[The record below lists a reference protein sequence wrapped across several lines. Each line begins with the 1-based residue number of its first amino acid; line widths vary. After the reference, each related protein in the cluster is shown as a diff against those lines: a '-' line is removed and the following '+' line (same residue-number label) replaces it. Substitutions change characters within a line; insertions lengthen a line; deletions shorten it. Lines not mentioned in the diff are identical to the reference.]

1 MRQVKND
8 PMSCIRI
15 EDAPSRT
22 MIKTIGLDSYFRI
35 LDVQPA
41 NPSLQLVDELQKK
54 HLARFSF
61 NNIAVLLG
69 RPISLDIGDI
79 VQKIVVE
86 NDGGYCFEHN
96 RLMHDVLSS
105 LGFEVRCLI
114 ARVINNQDIDSPR
127 THRIT
132 LLKWQG
138 DDYLIDVGFG
148 ANCLTF
154 PIKIGQFNEA
164 DPKKQNFR
172 IVLNKNQDYQLEI
185 FTKAGYYSLYIFDLN
200 RYTEADCLVGNF
212 YSSQHPNANF
222 VNNLVVSLIL
232 PDKVLSLKNNV
243 YHRIG
248 AKSTEIININGH
260 RKLQDILTSD
270 FNIQVGTSECELLFQ
285 KTSVA
290 P

>member
-1 MRQVKND
+1 M
-8 PMSCIRI
+8 
-15 EDAPSRT
+15 
-22 MIKTIGLDSYFRI
+22 KTINFDSYFKT
-35 LDVQPA
+35 LDIQPA
-41 NPSLQLVDELQKK
+41 NPSLQLVGELQKK
-54 HLARFSF
+54 HLAHFSF

-69 RPISLDIGDI
+69 RTISLDIDDI
-79 VQKIVVE
+79 THKIVVE
-86 NDGGYCFEHN
+86 NAGGYCFEHN

-105 LGFEVRCLI
+105 LGFDVRCLI

-138 DDYLIDVGFG
+138 DEYLIDVGFG

-154 PIKIGQFNEA
+154 PIKIGSFKEGYYKQ
-164 DPKKQNFR
+164 QNFR

-200 RYTEADCLVGNF
+200 RYTEADCLAGNF

-222 VNNLVVSLIL
+222 VKNLVVSLIL
-232 PDKVLSLKNNV
+232 PDKVLSLRNNV

-248 AKSTEIININGH
+248 VKNTEIININDH
-260 RKLQDILTSD
+260 CKLQDILNGD
-270 FNIQVGTSECELLFQ
+270 FKIGVGASECELLFQ
-285 KTSVA
+285 KICVV